1 MTPNTNHR
9 HTHSARRRGA
19 LFCATALGALLALSP
34 TAFARDPDAKAAAAA
49 STGTASSKDA
59 DAKALPAPK
68 SFTVD
73 RSGTFGGVRVD
84 YQVVA
89 GETRLT
95 NDKEEEVASVFSTS
109 YLRKGVRD
117 ITRRPV
123 IFLFNGGPGS
133 ASLWL
138 QMGAFG
144 PKRVDVPSDASNA
157 GSPPYPIKDN
167 PQSLLDVADLVFI
180 DPVGTG
186 YSRLLPGGEEK
197 DFFGVKQD
205 ARSIAQFMR
214 RWLSEHKR
222 WNAPLFIAGESYGGN
237 RIGAL
242 LPELM
247 DLDTPVGINGLI
259 VISGAVDYGQFEFN
273 RGNDAPYPAYLP
285 TYAAIAWFQHKIKD
299 TGMGFDAFMAEVKRF
314 AVEEYPV
321 ILLKGA
327 RLSAGE
333 RKAAIDK
340 LARYT
345 GLSPAYIDHA
355 NLRIREVRFAK
366 ELLRDQGKVVG
377 VYDGR
382 YTGQEY
388 DAAGDVAET
397 DPSSYGVGAAFATAL
412 HSYYLSDLNIK
423 MGREYKVLTDFNS
436 RWDWKIWGPEGGGF
450 ANVAPLY
457 GDALRENP
465 KMKVFMA
472 AGWYDMSVPFFS
484 NENAMNSNGVPPD
497 RVAFHYYE
505 AGHMMYLNR
514 AALDKMTA
522 DIRRFVRENAPTA
535 GE

>member
-1 MTPNTNHR
+1 MTLMSKPR
-9 HTHSARRRGA
+9 HKRTGRAGTLATWGA
-19 LFCATALGALLALSP
+19 AGALLVAGLQAP
-34 TAFARDPDAKAAAAA
+34 AQARDRAGDDAKPA
-49 STGTASSKDA
+49 SKSGEEKT
-59 DAKALPAPK
+59 ALPAPK
-68 SFTVD
+68 SFTAE
-73 RSGTFGGVRVD
+73 RSGTFGGQRMD

-95 NDKEEEVASVFSTS
+95 NDKEEEVASVFATA

-144 PKRVDVPSDASNA
+144 PKRVDVPSDARNA

-167 PQSLLDVADLVFI
+167 PQSLLDVGDLVFI

-186 YSRLLPGGEEK
+186 YSRLLPGGDEK
-197 DFFGVKQD
+197 DFYGVKQD
-205 ARSIAQFMR
+205 AKSIAQFIR
-214 RWLSEHKR
+214 RWLSDNKR
-222 WNAPLFIAGESYGGN
+222 WNSPVFIGGESYGGN

-259 VISGAVDYGQFEFN
+259 VISGAVDYGAFEFN
-273 RGNDAPYPAYLP
+273 RGNDAPYPAFLP
-285 TYAAIAWFQHKIKD
+285 SYAAIAWYHHRIQD
-299 TGMGFDAFMAEVKRF
+299 TTMGFDAFMKEVERF
-314 AVEEYPV
+314 AVEEYPAA
-321 ILLKGA
+321 LLKGDRMSPA
-327 RLSAGE
+327 E
-333 RKAAIDK
+333 RQAVIAK

-366 ELLRDQGKVVG
+366 ELLRDQSQVVG

-388 DAAGDVAET
+388 DAAGEIAET

-412 HSYYLSDLNIK
+412 HSYYLGDLNIR

-450 ANVAPLY
+450 ANVAPWY

-465 KMKVFMA
+465 RMKVFMA
-472 AGWYDMSVPFFS
+472 GGWYDLSVPFFS
-484 NENAMNSNGVPPD
+484 NENAMHSNGVPAD
-497 RVAFHYYE
+497 RVSFHYYE

-514 AALDKMTA
+514 QALDKLTE
-522 DIRRFVRENAPTA
+522 DIRHFVRDAAPGA
-535 GE
+535 E